1 MDPTAFPSQFYR
13 GRSNDPSNREEGGR
27 LRGRSRSGAAG
38 LDSFPARSHNHP
50 VPGNY
55 VGRPFGP
62 SDNPS
67 VGRRLGNNGSYDGA
81 LACNHEPAL
90 PTIGLHRRRDHHYP
104 PPPPPAAMQGARSR
118 FRPQARR
125 RRPDSEAAS
134 RNLNGLAYLRMLS
147 EDGVAILGDFSELGM
162 DLDRNQMGHE
172 SSNRLCEESITKGL
186 KTRTF
191 KVLEAASMD
200 EEHDCCVICQEGY
213 RNDEKIGFLDCG
225 HEYHAD
231 CLKKWLLRKNVCPL
245 CKAPAIQ

>member
-1 MDPTAFPSQFYR
+1 MINSIMDPTAFPNQFYR
-13 GRSNDPSNREEGGR
+13 GRSNDPPNREEGGR

-67 VGRRLGNNGSYDGA
+67 VGLRLGNNGNYDGA

-90 PTIGLHRRRDHHYP
+90 PTIGLHRRRNYHY
-104 PPPPPAAMQGARSR
+104 PPPPAAMQGARSR
-118 FRPQARR
+118 FHPQARR
-125 RRPDSEAAS
+125 RHPDSEAAS

-147 EDGVAILGDFSELGM
+147 KDGVAILGDFSELGM
-162 DLDRNQMGHE
+162 DLDQNQMGHE
-172 SSNRLCEESITKGL
+172 SSNRLCEKSITKDL

-191 KVLEAASMD
+191 KELEAASMD

-213 RNDEKIGFLDCG
+213 RN
-225 HEYHAD
+225 
-231 CLKKWLLRKNVCPL
+231 
-245 CKAPAIQ
+245 